1 MNETAVEER
10 DRPGLVCTPSLISRA
25 YRGKGIF
32 WAGRTGFCLASG
44 CIYYY
49 YANKCDGE
57 TEH

>member
-49 YANKCDGE
+49 YAN
-57 TEH
+57 